1 MNRPYGMESGSL
13 IVFSALSG
21 IFNAQL
27 LQFPVQMGTLKPDLL
42 GYPRDITHFLAQ
54 VVIEIKRVEMLTRR
68 AQWQIERQ
76 GNLLY
81 LTFGAQSL
89 RTLRF
94 NWQRMQFGITL
105 LDGLGHRVEQF
116 LQRNG
121 FFQKIHCAD
130 AGSLD
135 RRLYR

>member
-27 LQFPVQMGTLKPDLL
+27 LQFPVQMGTLKPALL

-54 VVIEIKRVEMLTRR
+54 VVIEIKRVEMFTRR

-76 GNLLY
+76 GNLLH
-81 LTFGAQSL
+81 LTFDVQIRL

-94 NWQRMQFGITL
+94 GGPAMRFGRTFVNNVCN
-105 LDGLGHRVEQF
+105 RVE
-116 LQRNG
+116 
-121 FFQKIHCAD
+121 H
-130 AGSLD
+130 
-135 RRLYR
+135 